1 MPLMSGFGNP
11 WLLWNGTRTA
21 PFSFILPPMLHTPL
35 TRSPKSGRLRIG
47 IAVKWKSGAEFY
59 GMITNLDHN
68 VGLLRKKLDQLGLAE
83 NTIFIF
89 TTDNGTAK
97 GRGGPGAEQGTF
109 RGFNAGMF
117 GQKSTIWEGGHRVP
131 FFIHWPKGGLVG
143 GEDRGNL
150 SAHLD
155 VLPTLAE
162 LCGLKL
168 ISSLPLDG
176 SSFASHLKNAR
187 AKPHRDHLVIQLH
200 GGNRFSQKEGPWV
213 MSCVLEGKV
222 ALAGRKGSL

>member
-1 MPLMSGFGNP
+1 
-11 WLLWNGTRTA
+11 
-21 PFSFILPPMLHTPL
+21 
-35 TRSPKSGRLRIG
+35 
-47 IAVKWKSGAEFY
+47 
-59 GMITNLDHN
+59 MITNLDHN
-68 VGLLRKKLDQLGLAE
+68 VGLLRKKLDQLGLSE

-131 FFIHWPKGGLVG
+131 FFIHWPAGGLVG
-143 GEDRGNL
+143 GEDRTNL

-162 LCGLKL
+162 LM
-168 ISSLPLDG
+168 
-176 SSFASHLKNAR
+176 R
-187 AKPHRDHLVIQLH
+187 V
-200 GGNRFSQKEGPWV
+200 ET
-213 MSCVLEGKV
+213 
-222 ALAGRKGSL
+222 